1 MFLESNKLIKIKHT
15 YLRFITITFVAAVL
29 LLSSVARAE
38 SLRIVSLAPSATEW
52 SNALGLSGSLV
63 AVTEQC
69 DFPPQVQ
76 QLPKVGAF
84 MRTSVEQLF
93 SKNPTD
99 VVAVDGFPSIL
110 KRQLESK
117 KIRVHIFSIKKLSDF
132 SPQILRLGRAF
143 GASEKAK
150 IWADKFSREF
160 AINQSSFQVSTSQ
173 GDAKPPGRNIF
184 LVVSIQP
191 LYVATPISW
200 LSELFERAG
209 YRNVLRDLSSAAQF
223 KMEFDKIS
231 LEAALSAQADEWV
244 TFSEDVSKSSLQQ
257 EKLSRLIGS
266 RAPKANARFSVYP
279 ADVFTRP
286 GPRLIEAWG
295 RLRERTK

>member
-1 MFLESNKLIKIKHT
+1 MFRKSNQST
-15 YLRFITITFVAAVL
+15 NITRTEFKFVAKVVFAAVL

-38 SLRIVSLAPSATEW
+38 SFRIVSLAPSTTEW
-52 SNALGLSGSLV
+52 INALGLSGSLV

-84 MRTSVEQLF
+84 MRTSVEQLL

-99 VVAVDGFPSIL
+99 VVAVDGLPSIL

-117 KIRVHIFSIKKLSDF
+117 KIRVHIFSIKQLSDF

-143 GASEKAK
+143 GASKKAK

-160 AINQSSFQVSTSQ
+160 VSNQSSFQVSVSQ
-173 GDAKPPGRNIF
+173 PNVKSFGGNVF

-209 YRNVLRDLSSAAQF
+209 YRNVVRDLSSTAQF
-223 KMEFDKIS
+223 KMEFEKIS
-231 LEAALSAQADEWV
+231 LEAALSARADEWV

-257 EKLSRLIGS
+257 EKLSRLIGP
-266 RAPKANARFSVYP
+266 RTPKANARFTVYP